1 MIPVLFAREY
11 TVFFADDTGIRASIV
26 KALAAKGYTCSG
38 QGILEMATLASA
50 RYTTYSK
57 FGEHKP
63 AIYHPTGRFDASLP
77 D

>member
-1 MIPVLFAREY
+1 MIPVLFAPEY
-11 TVFFADDTGIRASIV
+11 TVFFADGNGIRASIV

-63 AIYHPTGRFDASLP
+63 AFNHLTGRFNAFLP